1 MARSLTLAVLALTA
15 ALLALPAVA
24 AAKGPS
30 AARIEGPGLASPL
43 VLTGFGEDGTG
54 PLGALTIEGGFFATT
69 FGQVPDARLPGRP
82 AGDLGPR
89 YSVDYTVPA
98 GESEPGHVAQD
109 LYPYAA
115 GGPVLYLAPG
125 QRMFAGGET
134 VGGWIRGSETLR
146 AALVTAGLPASAPG
160 VGSSPRLD
168 EPLLVGGGLV
178 ALLALA
184 GVLAVVA
191 RRRGRQQA
199 GSDARREATSA

>member
-1 MARSLTLAVLALTA
+1 MARPLTLALMALTA
-15 ALLALPAVA
+15 AALALPVIA

-69 FGQVPDARLPGRP
+69 FGQVPDTRLPGRP

-89 YSVDYTVPA
+89 YTVDYTVPA
-98 GESEPGHVAQD
+98 GETEPSRLAQD

-125 QRMFAGGET
+125 QVMFSGGET
-134 VGGWIRGSETLR
+134 VGGWIRGPETLR
-146 AALVTAGLPASAPG
+146 AALVRAGLPASAPG
-160 VGSSPRLD
+160 GGSSSRLD
-168 EPLLVGGGLV
+168 EPLLVGSGAV

-184 GVLAVVA
+184 GALALVV
-191 RRRGRQQA
+191 RRRGRRAA
-199 GSDARREATSA
+199 GSGARREVTSA